1 MSDCIFCK
9 IVKGEL
15 PSTKYYED
23 ERVIAFADIDPQAS
37 VHVLITPKEH
47 IPTMQDV
54 KDFSII
60 ADIHRVAQIIAEEQG
75 ITNGYRLMNNCGAD
89 AGQIVFHLH
98 YHLMGGENLSVF

>member
-23 ERVIAFADIDPQAS
+23 DRVIAFADIDPKAP
-37 VHVLITPKEH
+37 VHILLAPKQH
-47 IPTMQDV
+47 IPTMHDV
-54 KDFSII
+54 KDFTIV
-60 ADIHRVAQIIAEEQG
+60 ADIHKAAQIVAEEQG
-75 ITNGYRLMNNCGAD
+75 IANGYRLINNCGAD

-98 YHLMGGENLSVF
+98 YHLMGGEKLTSF